1 MKLFGKRFP
10 DMYESESL
18 VDEIY
23 GKQTERE
30 ISELESD
37 AERLDAYERMKSRK
51 RRKGFFRAACAVLL
65 LSVLTVAVAY
75 IGYRFLFV
83 ISEIEV
89 VGDSPY
95 GDDEICEGAGVGIG
109 DRLFSFSSVKAEA
122 RLMNSLPYIGS
133 LDVER
138 HVPDRITFTV
148 TSEMPVYYTEIYG
161 KIYLLSD
168 SLRLLGEAGDRDLT
182 SLVWLRLSAVRFA
195 EMGSVPIL
203 VSEEGGRRLC
213 EITELVKGSA
223 LSDRITAID
232 LRSDYSLNMVC
243 DGRYLLEFGEY
254 SDTETKLRIADAVLK
269 DDMFKTDNKARMDL
283 SELSQT
289 IVVVDNQLDLTA

>member
-1 MKLFGKRFP
+1 MKLFRKRFP
-10 DMYESESL
+10 DMRESESL

-23 GKQTERE
+23 GEQTERE

-37 AERLDAYERMKSRK
+37 AERLEAYERMKSRK
-51 RRKGFFRAACAVLL
+51 RRRGFFRAVCAVLL
-65 LSVLTVAVAY
+65 LCVLTVAVGY
-75 IGYRFLFV
+75 VGYRFLFV

-95 GDDEICEGAGVGIG
+95 GDEEICEGAGVGIG

-138 HVPDRITFTV
+138 HIPDRITFTV
-148 TSEMPVYYTEIYG
+148 TSEEPVYYTEIYG

-168 SLRLLGEAGDRDLT
+168 SLRLLGEAGDTALE
-182 SLVWLRLSAVRFA
+182 SLVWLRLSAVGFA
-195 EMGSVPIL
+195 EMGSLPSL
-203 VSEEGGRRLC
+203 VSEKGERQLG
-213 EITELVKGSA
+213 EITELVKNSA
-223 LSDRITAID
+223 LFGRITVID
-232 LRSDYSLNMVC
+232 LRDDYRLSMVC
-243 DGRYLLEFGEY
+243 DGKYLLEFGEY
-254 SDTETKLRIADAVLK
+254 TDTETKLRIADAVLK
-269 DDMFKTDNKARMDL
+269 DDMFKSDNKARIDL